1 MPSPVAPEPSVPQ
14 PGIPEVPP
22 NHKASDR
29 HYICLT
35 LTGGLHRAGESKN
48 TIQTV
53 ALYAL
58 TGLAALTGIGTLF
71 WLALRSKIKTREVG
85 LQFFSLVGTLL
96 LAFTPVVGWAILYGM
111 KRLVLTPHAKD
122 VVKLQSDLAD
132 SVIQSMNEYQKNG
145 PQREKI
151 PPTFEKAYEKI
162 DNLITLN
169 TGFHSLPTYSPWSV
183 SPAYDRL
190 RLLRTELSKLLRNRA
205 FIQLQEGKPKDPFV
219 IHIQALCHIMRSGGS
234 SKPFAEFGKTLLDA
248 STPHQPEDGYT
259 LRNVSKIL
267 TDVIQRYQGLNHE
280 SLADSVAH
288 RILSPTKTLSSL
300 SSQTSPAE
308 YDPWGS
314 GNIDT
319 GAWTYHVTS
328 TDREAVDYAF
338 HFGPSPHEGD
348 PLFQADLNL
357 YRTCYTPDGLKYS
370 GPPFL
375 QHNLQTQHGHEGVR
389 SKSQHRISEK
399 NPQLAFMTTPMDG
412 AFWKL
417 SDHTISNPESINS
430 FCEAYYRFAKGTT
443 DHAAYLRHPEHNET
457 PIEKEESANG
467 FYIPGNDHRGLDA
480 SELKSAFDLV
490 GNQIKPLLPIE
501 PEDKKIVLR
510 GTQLIIQATLFL
522 KMLAKSAAATPSLED
537 RQGLLQ
543 DLNTQLQK
551 LLEKGSVGQACKQDI
566 DRGLSMNI
574 LTRLMVMKMSG
585 EKITRAILEE
595 VVGEVLGRAEIVDR
609 RMILLDRIT
618 PALCALELLD
628 DKPDFFR
635 ALQTYLGAKI
645 SVS

>member
-190 RLLRTELSKLLRNRA
+190 RLLRTELTKLLRNPA
-205 FIQLQEGKPKDPFV
+205 FIQLQEGIIYLLTCIVDVLIWSLPF
-219 IHIQALCHIMRSGGS
+219 IQ
-234 SKPFAEFGKTLLDA
+234 KK
-248 STPHQPEDGYT
+248 Y
-259 LRNVSKIL
+259 
-267 TDVIQRYQGLNHE
+267 
-280 SLADSVAH
+280 
-288 RILSPTKTLSSL
+288 ILS
-300 SSQTSPAE
+300 
-308 YDPWGS
+308 
-314 GNIDT
+314 
-319 GAWTYHVTS
+319 
-328 TDREAVDYAF
+328 
-338 HFGPSPHEGD
+338 
-348 PLFQADLNL
+348 L
-357 YRTCYTPDGLKYS
+357 YFVKYKVVYMR
-370 GPPFL
+370 
-375 QHNLQTQHGHEGVR
+375 NM
-389 SKSQHRISEK
+389 
-399 NPQLAFMTTPMDG
+399 PQ
-412 AFWKL
+412 
-417 SDHTISNPESINS
+417 
-430 FCEAYYRFAKGTT
+430 
-443 DHAAYLRHPEHNET
+443 
-457 PIEKEESANG
+457 
-467 FYIPGNDHRGLDA
+467 
-480 SELKSAFDLV
+480 
-490 GNQIKPLLPIE
+490 
-501 PEDKKIVLR
+501 
-510 GTQLIIQATLFL
+510 
-522 KMLAKSAAATPSLED
+522 
-537 RQGLLQ
+537 
-543 DLNTQLQK
+543 
-551 LLEKGSVGQACKQDI
+551 
-566 DRGLSMNI
+566 
-574 LTRLMVMKMSG
+574 
-585 EKITRAILEE
+585 
-595 VVGEVLGRAEIVDR
+595 
-609 RMILLDRIT
+609 
-618 PALCALELLD
+618 
-628 DKPDFFR
+628 
-635 ALQTYLGAKI
+635 
-645 SVS
+645 